1 VFIGAAHQ
9 HQHPPPHTHTHTYT
23 NPNTDDFWVRL
34 SCGKDGRVVVEAQ
47 GQLRLGVGDW
57 GVNPRRNAELL
68 AALRAAA
75 AGGKL
80 PPGTCGAPGEIFTL
94 GVK

>member
-1 VFIGAAHQ
+1 
-9 HQHPPPHTHTHTYT
+9 
-23 NPNTDDFWVRL
+23 VRL

-57 GVNPRRNAELL
+57 GVNARRNALL
-68 AALRAAA
+68 LGALRDAAA
-75 AGGKL
+75 AGKL
-80 PPGTCGAPGEIFTL
+80 PRGSCGSGEIFTL